1 MRKLQPCTLTTE
13 CTIGIIGVINRA
25 FLLEIEIVIEID
37 TVLIKVASRCNINC
51 RYCYV
56 YNMGDTRWADMPKQ
70 MSVETVLA
78 VACALDALSRQQR
91 RRFAVVLH
99 GGEPLLIGPE
109 KLTFLLARLRDV
121 LSTEYPFSVQ
131 TNGMLISQAVLDVCS
146 EFRTSLGVSIDG
158 PRGIHDRHRIDHAG
172 QGTHDKVL
180 EGIARLQNHPDGRF
194 LYAGLLAVIDP
205 TSDPSEVYGYFKEL
219 GAPSVDFL
227 YRDGNHSQLPYGKA
241 SFQSAEY
248 GRWLSRL
255 LDVYLADPTP
265 IRIRL
270 LDDMIKLI
278 LGGSGTKEGLG
289 PTDFGIV
296 VIDTD
301 GSVTKNDTLK
311 SSFNGADCFQ
321 QQWSVHTHRLADIAN
336 SPEFASYHALQRPS
350 ASCCLSCPEL
360 AVCGGGM
367 PVNRWRNENGYENP
381 SVYCA
386 DQLVLIRHMRD
397 RLASFV
403 ESCR

>member
-1 MRKLQPCTLTTE
+1 M
-13 CTIGIIGVINRA
+13 
-25 FLLEIEIVIEID
+25 IEID

-51 RYCYV
+51 HYCYV
-56 YNMGDTRWADMPKQ
+56 YSMGDTGWADMPKQ
-70 MSVETVLA
+70 VSVETVLA
-78 VACALDALSRQQR
+78 VARALGELSRQQR

-99 GGEPLLIGPE
+99 GGEPLLLGPE
-109 KLTFLLARLRDV
+109 KLAFLLARLRDV
-121 LSTEYPFSVQ
+121 LPAEYPVSIQ
-131 TNGMLISQAVLDVCS
+131 TNGMLISEAILDVCS
-146 EFRTSLGVSIDG
+146 QFQVPLGVSIDG
-158 PRGIHDRHRIDHAG
+158 PQRIHDRHRIDHAG

-180 EGIARLQNHPDGRF
+180 EGITRLRNHPDGHF

-205 TSDPSEVYGYFKEL
+205 TSDPAEVYESFKEL

-248 GRWLSRL
+248 GQWLSRL

-265 IRIRL
+265 VRIRL

-289 PTDFGIV
+289 ATDFGIV

-311 SSFNGADCFQ
+311 SSFNGADRFQ
-321 QQWSVHTHRLADIAN
+321 QPWSIHAHRLADIAN

-381 SVYCA
+381 SIYCA
-386 DQLVLIRHMRD
+386 DQLVLIRHIRD
-397 RLASFV
+397 HLASLV

>member
-1 MRKLQPCTLTTE
+1 
-13 CTIGIIGVINRA
+13 
-25 FLLEIEIVIEID
+25 
-37 TVLIKVASRCNINC
+37 
-51 RYCYV
+51 
-56 YNMGDTRWADMPKQ
+56 MGDTRWADMPRQ
-70 MSVETVLA
+70 MSVGTVLA
-78 VACALDALSRQQR
+78 AARALDELSRQQR

-99 GGEPLLIGPE
+99 GGEPLLLGPE
-109 KLTFLLARLRDV
+109 KLAFLLARLRDV
-121 LSTEYPFSVQ
+121 LPNEYPFSVQ
-131 TNGMLISQAVLDVCS
+131 TNGMLISEAILEVCS
-146 EFRTSLGVSIDG
+146 EFRTSLGISIDG
-158 PRGIHDRHRIDHAG
+158 PQGIHDRHRIDHAG
-172 QGTHDKVL
+172 QGTHTKVL
-180 EGIARLQNHPDGRF
+180 EGIARLRNHHDGHF

-205 TSDPSEVYGYFKEL
+205 TSNPVEVYGYLKEL

-241 SFQSAEY
+241 SFQSTEY

-265 IRIRL
+265 VRIRL

-289 PTDFGIV
+289 ATDFGIV

-311 SSFNGADCFQ
+311 SSFNGADRFRQ
-321 QQWSVHTHRLADIAN
+321 PWSVHTHCLADIAN
-336 SPEFASYHALQRPS
+336 SPEFASYHALQHSS

-386 DQLVLIRHMRD
+386 DQLALIRHMRD
-397 RLASFV
+397 RLTSLM

>member
-1 MRKLQPCTLTTE
+1 M
-13 CTIGIIGVINRA
+13 
-25 FLLEIEIVIEID
+25 IEID
-37 TVLIKVASRCNINC
+37 TVLIKVVSRCNINC

-56 YNMGDTRWADMPKQ
+56 YNMGDTSWAEMPKL
-70 MSVETVLA
+70 MSAQTVLA
-78 VACALDALSRQQR
+78 VARALDELSREQS

-99 GGEPLLIGPE
+99 GGEPLLLGPE
-109 KLTFLLARLRDV
+109 KLAFLLAQLRHV
-121 LSTEYPFSVQ
+121 LPTEYPFSLQ
-131 TNGMLISQAVLDVCS
+131 TNGMLISEAVLDVCS
-146 EFRTSLGVSIDG
+146 EFRTSLGISIDG
-158 PRGIHDRHRIDHAG
+158 PQGIHDRHRVDHAG
-172 QGTHDKVL
+172 QGTHDKVV
-180 EGIARLQNHPDGRF
+180 EGIVRLRSHRNGHF

-205 TSDPSEVYGYFKEL
+205 TSDPAEVYGYFKEL

-227 YRDGNHSQLPYGKA
+227 YRDGNHSQMPYGKA
-241 SFQSAEY
+241 SFQSTEY
-248 GRWLSRL
+248 GRWICRL

-265 IRIRL
+265 VRIRL

-311 SSFNGADCFQ
+311 SAFNGADRFEQ
-321 QQWSVHTHRLADIAN
+321 HWSVHVHRLADIAN
-336 SPEFASYHALQRPS
+336 SPEFASYHALQRPRV
-350 ASCCLSCPEL
+350 SCCLSCPEL

-367 PVNRWRNENGYENP
+367 PVNRWRGENGYENP

-386 DQLVLIRHMRD
+386 DQLVLIRHIRD
-397 RLASFV
+397 RLASLM
-403 ESCR
+403 ESSRS